1 MLQTGC
7 ILAFC
12 YTFLFEAGHPEHK
25 LDSRASVCMDVVEEA
40 ERQGVDPMLAVSVA
54 HVESGFRRGAKSHAG
69 AVGPMQVIPRFW
81 CKSKPCNYIEAGVR
95 ALLTYTES
103 HGEREG
109 LCRYVSGR
117 ACKGAKARRRY
128 RNKVLR
134 FKRSAD
140 QIYELLCLGGC

>member
-1 MLQTGC
+1 MLHTGC

-12 YTFLFEAGHPEHK
+12 YTFLFEAGHPENR
-25 LDSRASVCMDVVEEA
+25 LDSRAAVCMDVVEEA

-54 HVESGFRRGAKSHAG
+54 HVESGFRRGARSHAG

-81 CKSKPCNYIEAGVR
+81 CKSKPCNHIEAGVR
-95 ALLTYTES
+95 ALRTYTES
-103 HGEREG
+103 HGEGEG

-117 ACKGAKARRRY
+117 ACRGSKTRRRY
-128 RNKVLR
+128 RDKVLR

-140 QIYELLCLGGC
+140 NLFHLLCTDGC